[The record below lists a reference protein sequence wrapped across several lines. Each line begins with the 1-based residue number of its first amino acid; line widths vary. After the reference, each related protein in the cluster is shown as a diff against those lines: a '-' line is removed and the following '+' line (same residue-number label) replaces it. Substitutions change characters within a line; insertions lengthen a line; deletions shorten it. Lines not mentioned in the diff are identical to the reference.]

1 MKKEIWTYLETD
13 GRGGLVSSSVELLAK
28 AKIVAAAA
36 EIREEKYSICALL
49 AGADHESLE
58 SAGGKALAAGAEK
71 AVLIEGHELAVYS
84 AEFYSD
90 SIARLAETE
99 KPQMILFERTTDGMD
114 LAPRLA
120 ARLGAGMISDCVDL
134 EKKDGK
140 LLWIRHAFG
149 GTAAVSVSFR
159 EQERTQ
165 IISIRPGS
173 FGGAGRVKNNADG
186 SCITPEPESRGQDA
200 AKNSAAIVSVP
211 YSAADS
217 AGGAGKAAGERIVR
231 PELVEVLEA
240 AADRG
245 VDLSTASV
253 IVAGGNGAGPEGFR
267 LIEELADLL
276 HGAVGASRVAVDKG
290 WISHAHLIGQSG
302 ITVTPDLYINCGIS
316 GSVQH
321 IVGMR
326 DAKCVVSI
334 NKDPKA
340 LIFNVSDYGSVGDLH
355 KVLPALITEIRR
367 HRG

>member
-13 GRGGLVSSSVELLAK
+13 GRGELLPTSIELVARAK
-28 AKIVAAAA
+28 VIAAAA
-36 EIREEKYSICALL
+36 EQAEEEKYTICALL
-49 AGADHESLE
+49 AGADHDALQNATE
-58 SAGGKALAAGAEK
+58 KALGAGADR
-71 AVLIEGHELAVYS
+71 AVLIEGPELAVYR
-84 AEFYSD
+84 AEYYSD
-90 SIARLAETE
+90 AVGELAEKE

-134 EKKDGK
+134 AAEDGK

-149 GTAAVSVSFR
+149 GTAAVSASFR
-159 EQERTQ
+159 EQESTQ

-173 FGGAGRVKNNADG
+173 FGGMTGRGSEAAGQPDTERSVPEKDGAVSLVNYNSADRAGR
-186 SCITPEPESRGQDA
+186 
-200 AKNSAAIVSVP
+200 
-211 YSAADS
+211 
-217 AGGAGKAAGERIVR
+217 AAGERIAA
-231 PELVEVLEA
+231 PKLVEVLEA

-245 VDLSTASV
+245 MDPASARV
-253 IVAGGNGAGPEGFR
+253 IVAGGNGAGPEGFK
-267 LIEELADLL
+267 LIEELAELL

-340 LIFNVSDYGSVGDLH
+340 LIFNVSDYGIVGDLH
-355 KVLPALITEIRR
+355 KVLPALIAEIRR

>member
-13 GRGGLVSSSVELLAK
+13 GNGELLSTSKELLAK
-28 AKIVAAAA
+28 AKIVAEAA
-36 EIREEKYSICALL
+36 EEEEKYLICALL
-49 AGADHESLE
+49 VGADHESLE

-173 FGGAGRVKNNADG
+173 FGGAGRG
-186 SCITPEPESRGQDA
+186 SKAAQSTGIVQDA
-200 AKNSAAIVSVP
+200 PEKDDAITLVSYNSADNIGRTGS
-211 YSAADS
+211 SE
-217 AGGAGKAAGERIVR
+217 GEKLLG

-240 AADRG
+240 AADQG
-245 VDLSTASV
+245 MDLSSANV
-253 IVAGGNGAGPEGFR
+253 IVAGGNGAGPEGFK
-267 LIEELADLL
+267 LIEELAELL

-326 DAKCVVSI
+326 DSKCVVSI

-340 LIFNVSDYGSVGDLH
+340 LIFNVSDYGIVGDLH
-355 KVLPALITEIRR
+355 KVLPALIAEIRR

>member
-13 GRGGLVSSSVELLAK
+13 SRGELLPASKELLAK
-28 AKIVAAAA
+28 AGIIAAAA
-36 EIREEKYSICALL
+36 KQEEEYTIRALL
-49 AGADHESLE
+49 AGADCEVLQK
-58 SAGGKALAAGAEK
+58 AAPKALAAGAEK
-71 AVLIEGHELAVYS
+71 AVLIIGDELAVYS

-90 SIARLAETE
+90 AIGRLAETE

-120 ARLGAGMISDCVDL
+120 ARLGAGMVSDCVDFVK
-134 EKKDGK
+134 EKGK
-140 LLWIRHAFG
+140 LLWVRHAFG

-159 EQERTQ
+159 EQEGTQ

-173 FGGAGRVKNNADG
+173 FGGAGRG
-186 SCITPEPESRGQDA
+186 SKTAEAAGPVRDAQDQTGA
-200 AKNSAAIVSVP
+200 VTLVS
-211 YSAADS
+211 YKSADS
-217 AGGAGKAAGERIVR
+217 AGREAGEKLVR
-231 PELVEVLEA
+231 PALMEVLEA
-240 AADRG
+240 AADHG
-245 VDLSTASV
+245 MDLAAANV
-253 IVAGGNGAGPEGFR
+253 IVAGGSGAGPEGFR
-267 LIEELADLL
+267 LIEELAELL
-276 HGAVGASRVAVDKG
+276 HGAVGASRVAVDRG

-340 LIFNVSDYGSVGDLH
+340 LIFNVSDYGIVGDLH
-355 KVLPALITEIRR
+355 KVLPALIAEIRR

>member
-13 GRGGLVSSSVELLAK
+13 RSGELLSTSKELLAK
-28 AKIVAAAA
+28 AKIIAAAA
-36 EIREEKYSICALL
+36 EEEKKYEICALL
-49 AGADHESLE
+49 AGADHDALE
-58 SAGGKALAAGAEK
+58 SAAGKALGAGADS
-71 AVLIEGHELAVYS
+71 AVIIEGDELSVYS

-90 SIARLAETE
+90 AIGRLAETE
-99 KPQMILFERTTDGMD
+99 EPQMILFERTTDGMD

-134 EKKDGK
+134 ENRDGK

-159 EQERTQ
+159 EQEKTQ

-173 FGGAGRVKNNADG
+173 FGGAGRIVKKEAESTDGAKDAQGKTNA
-186 SCITPEPESRGQDA
+186 ITYVSY
-200 AKNSAAIVSVP
+200 NSADSV
-211 YSAADS
+211 
-217 AGGAGKAAGERIVR
+217 GRAGKTAGDRIVR
-231 PELVEVLEA
+231 PDLVEVLEA
-240 AADRG
+240 AADQG
-245 VDLSTASV
+245 MDLGTANV
-253 IVAGGNGAGPEGFR
+253 IVAGGNGAGPEGFK
-267 LIEELADLL
+267 LIEELAELL

-340 LIFNVSDYGSVGDLH
+340 LIFNVSDYGIVGDLH
-355 KVLPALITEIRR
+355 KVLPALIAEIRR

>member
-13 GRGGLVSSSVELLAK
+13 SRGGLASTSKELLAK
-28 AKIVAAAA
+28 AKIIAAAA
-36 EIREEKYSICALL
+36 EEEEKYVICALF
-49 AGADHESLE
+49 AGADRDALE
-58 SAGGKALAAGAEK
+58 SAAQKALVTGADK
-71 AVLIEGHELAVYS
+71 AVLIEGEELSVYS
-84 AEFYSD
+84 AEFCSD
-90 SIARLAETE
+90 AIARTAETE
-99 KPQMILFERTTDGMD
+99 KPEMILFERTTDGMD

-120 ARLGAGMISDCVDL
+120 ARLGTGMISDCVDL
-134 EKKDGK
+134 AKEGGK

-159 EQERTQ
+159 EQEKTQ

-173 FGGAGRVKNNADG
+173 FGGAGRGTRAE
-186 SCITPEPESRGQDA
+186 EPAGTEQDA
-200 AKNSAAIVSVP
+200 PERAGAIAVVPYNSA
-211 YSAADS
+211 DS
-217 AGGAGKAAGERIVR
+217 GGQAGEKIIR
-231 PELVEVLEA
+231 PELAEVLEA

-245 VDLSTASV
+245 VDLGTANV
-253 IVAGGNGAGPEGFR
+253 IVAGGNGAGPEGFK

-340 LIFNVSDYGSVGDLH
+340 LIFNVSDYGIVGDLH
-355 KVLPALITEIRR
+355 KILPALIGEIRR

>member
-13 GRGGLVSSSVELLAK
+13 GTSKELLAK
-28 AKIVAAAA
+28 AKIIAAAA
-36 EIREEKYSICALL
+36 EDEEKYVICALF
-49 AGADHESLE
+49 AGADHDALE
-58 SAGGKALAAGAEK
+58 SAAERALVNGADK
-71 AVLIEGHELAVYS
+71 AVLIEGEELSVYS

-90 SIARLAETE
+90 AIARAAETE

-120 ARLGAGMISDCVDL
+120 ARLDTGMISDCVDL
-134 EKKDGK
+134 AKENGK

-149 GTAAVSVSFR
+149 GTASVSVSFR
-159 EQERTQ
+159 EQEKTQ

-173 FGGAGRVKNNADG
+173 FGGAGRGAVLQDEPVKTGA
-186 SCITPEPESRGQDA
+186 ITFVTY
-200 AKNSAAIVSVP
+200 NSA
-211 YSAADS
+211 DDC
-217 AGGAGKAAGERIVR
+217 GQAAGDRIVR
-231 PELVEVLEA
+231 PELAEVLEA

-245 VDLSTASV
+245 VDPGTANI
-253 IVAGGNGAGPEGFR
+253 IVAGGNGAGPEGFK
-267 LIEELADLL
+267 LIEELAELL

-340 LIFNVSDYGSVGDLH
+340 LIFNVSDYGIVGDLH
-355 KVLPALITEIRR
+355 KILPALIGEIRR

>member
-13 GRGGLVSSSVELLAK
+13 VSGDLLPTSKELLAK
-28 AKIVAAAA
+28 AGIIAAAA
-36 EIREEKYSICALL
+36 EQEQKYTIRALL
-49 AGADHESLE
+49 AGADHDTLE
-58 SAGGKALAAGAEK
+58 SAAGKALAAGAEN
-71 AVLIEGHELAVYS
+71 AVLIRGDELEVYS

-90 SIARLAETE
+90 AIGRLAETE

-134 EKKDGK
+134 ENKDGK

-159 EQERTQ
+159 EQDKTQ
-165 IISIRPGS
+165 IISIRPGR
-173 FGGAGRVKNNADG
+173 FGGAGRIVKKAEEPAD
-186 SCITPEPESRGQDA
+186 RAQDA
-200 AKNSAAIVSVP
+200 PDKTHAITLVSYNSADRVGGT
-211 YSAADS
+211 DKT
-217 AGGAGKAAGERIVR
+217 AGDRIVR
-231 PELVEVLEA
+231 PQLLEVLETL
-240 AADRG
+240 ADQG
-245 VDLSTASV
+245 MDPASANV
-253 IVAGGNGAGPEGFR
+253 IVAGGNGAGPEGFK
-267 LIEELADLL
+267 LIEELAELL

-340 LIFNVSDYGSVGDLH
+340 LIFNVSDYGIVGDLH
-355 KVLPALITEIRR
+355 KVLPALIAEIRR